1 MRTRRWPHL
10 ALRRLDAAW
19 PRTPMAWAT
28 VAGGTSATG
37 CGMADGGVR
46 EGRRGERK
54 MMVQSV
60 MDRGRAEQRG
70 RDEAELGRPAM
81 ADAARERGE
90 RGMERAGS
98 GEGDGEGVL
107 VPLLI
112 GSRAQGTAVE
122 ADHAARKLSHGGS
135 ALVQPEREQESEKGW
150 GSTGVRLWMS
160 RACGSAWHRG

>member
-1 MRTRRWPHL
+1 
-10 ALRRLDAAW
+10 
-19 PRTPMAWAT
+19 
-28 VAGGTSATG
+28 
-37 CGMADGGVR
+37 MADGGVR

-81 ADAARERGE
+81 ADAAWERGE
-90 RGMERAGS
+90 REMERAGS

-112 GSRAQGTAVE
+112 GSWAQGTAVE
-122 ADHAARKLSHGGS
+122 ADHAARKLGHGGHVHGHASPFGQILEHVAGNERGMVGGAFGLDPGRIRTWAEYEDRSPHEALRFLLRVPSHLSCRS
-135 ALVQPEREQESEKGW
+135 AVNQVQS
-150 GSTGVRLWMS
+150 
-160 RACGSAWHRG
+160 